1 MNYSQDSIVKS
12 PTRTADRLHHSQERV
27 EILTLSEAES
37 PRKRSYPDVGS
48 KDYKEKTME
57 EFEEELK
64 DVNPLEDEYLTDEEK
79 QHPWRQP
86 LKLYYLVFVAALG
99 ALIVGID
106 ISLVSGAQIE
116 YLKHFKI
123 TSTNVTG
130 LIAAGTTLGALVGS
144 MFSILLNEW
153 IGRRGSLLIASIW
166 SIGASVWEALAPSWT
181 MLLGGR
187 LMLGISMGIISS
199 TVPVLLSEAVPTSIR
214 GAITSLYQQMVATG
228 IFIGYIVDVIFVN
241 IDTIGWR
248 LMLGATM
255 VPAII
260 EAIAVP
266 FQVESPRWLIKK
278 GRIEQAK
285 KVLLAIRLSREHALR
300 DLILIRKAVEEEK
313 RMSENK
319 NIYWELLTVPALR
332 RELFVGTLLMLFQ
345 QFCGMN
351 VFMYYVDYMFT
362 DLIGI
367 SDRKAVLASLIAG
380 FTNAVFTLPVYW
392 IIDKYGRRTLQLW
405 TFPIMCAMQIL
416 ALFSYYGSKWVNFAL
431 FLIAVFIF
439 IAAYSPANGP
449 VPWVYCPEIFPLYVR
464 SQGMAITTFLN
475 YLFNF
480 VVSYSWPDML
490 QKLKAQ
496 GGYGFYAGAIAAGW
510 LLLFLFMPET
520 KGFTLEQMGM
530 VFEHSLGEIAKY
542 HMKCGIRNIRMLFGL
557 SVSSEPLASPY
568 NKKLNL
574 KMHGVE

>member
-1 MNYSQDSIVKS
+1 MSSDIVKS
-12 PTRTADRLHHSQERV
+12 PTRKAERLHHSQDRV
-27 EILTLSEAES
+27 EVLSISES
-37 PRKRSYPDVGS
+37 TTPKKKSYSDSYFQGP
-48 KDYKEKTME
+48 KEKTLE
-57 EFEEELK
+57 DFEELLK
-64 DVNPLEDEYLTDEEK
+64 DVNPLQDEFLTEEEK

-86 LKLYYLVFVAALG
+86 LKLYYLVAVAAMG

-123 TSTNVTG
+123 TNTNITG
-130 LIAAGTTLGALVGS
+130 LLAAGTTLGALVGS
-144 MFSILLNEW
+144 MLSIVLNEF
-153 IGRRGSLLIASIW
+153 IGRRGSLFVASIW
-166 SIGASVWEALAPSWT
+166 SIGASLWEALAPSWK
-181 MLLGGR
+181 MLLAGR
-187 LMLGISMGIISS
+187 LMLGVSMGIISS
-199 TVPVLLSEAVPTSIR
+199 TVPVLLSEAVPTAIR
-214 GAITSLYQQMVATG
+214 GAIASLYQQMVATG

-241 IDTIGWR
+241 IDEIGWR
-248 LMLGATM
+248 LMLGATI
-255 VPAII
+255 VPAVF

-278 GRIEQAK
+278 GKMEQAE
-285 KVLLAIRLSREHALR
+285 KVLLAIRLSSEHALR
-300 DLILIRKAVEEEK
+300 DLVLIRKAVEEERK
-313 RMSENK
+313 MTENR
-319 NIYWELLTVPALR
+319 NLYWELLTVPSLR

-380 FTNAVFTLPVYW
+380 FTNAIFTLPVYW
-392 IIDKYGRRTLQLW
+392 IIDKYGRRSLQLW
-405 TFPIMCAMQIL
+405 TFPIMCAMQVL
-416 ALFSYYGSKWVNFAL
+416 ALFSYYGTKWVNFGL
-431 FLIAVFIF
+431 FMLAVFVF

-464 SQGMAITTFLN
+464 AQGMAITTFFN

-490 QKLKAQ
+490 NKLKAQ
-496 GGYGFYAGAIAAGW
+496 GGYGFYAAAIAAGW
-510 LLLFLFMPET
+510 VLLFFFMPET
-520 KGFTLEQMGM
+520 KGYTLEQMGM
-530 VFEHSLGEIAKY
+530 VFEHSLGEIARY
-542 HMKCGIRNIRMLFGL
+542 HWKCGIRNVRKLFGL
-557 SVSSEPLASPY
+557 ATSSEPLASPY

-574 KMHGVE
+574 KMHGVEE